1 MLKEEANTLFG
12 ERVRLQK
19 YRSYLQTT
27 FKAKIDRW
35 LADCEDARHENNLLK
50 APIQDQIDAFGEGKS
65 CKSLIEF
72 EASYLARFAEK
83 DKTYEAE
90 AKKKAA
96 ISARERRFEAAFGI
110 ESDSEELRA
119 ELLELESVS
128 LPPKPEPVG
137 LKGHELEDLS
147 RDADL
152 FEYIFTQME
161 HKDLLSQI
169 WFKRT
174 FLLLHPD
181 KRHRMPPEFQVEPAS
196 TLLQSTC
203 KQFVFYRQRMLK
215 EEANTLFGERVRLQ
229 KYRSYLQTTFK
240 AKIDRWLADCEDARH
255 ENNLLKAPIQDQIDA
270 FGEGKSCK
278 SLIEFEASYLARF
291 AEKDKTYE
299 AEAKKKAAIS
309 ARERRFEAAF
319 GIESDSEGD

>member
-1 MLKEEANTLFG
+1 MARG
-12 ERVRLQK
+12 V
-19 YRSYLQTT
+19 TT
-27 FKAKIDRW
+27 RAPYGSAVKTPCDACGKAISRT
-35 LADCEDARHENNLLK
+35 NLSK
-50 APIQDQIDAFGEGKS
+50 H
-65 CKSLIEF
+65 
-72 EASYLARFAEK
+72 
-83 DKTYEAE
+83 
-90 AKKKAA
+90 KKKCKGTKERLSRSEIRKKSWEKNRAKRVGAQRAKRAA
-96 ISARERRFEAAFGI
+96 RVFERL
-110 ESDSEELRA
+110 EELRA